1 MRNYQITRQRK
12 HAIIFWYEA
21 SCGTCHFEGHIPGLQ
36 RLGVVSLSL
45 FGSTAR
51 DEATDHS
58 DVDVAVRLKD
68 LGSGLAEIGRLELI
82 KHRLSEILG
91 SRVDVVPEPTEH
103 GRLPA
108 RIDEDRC
115 VAF

>member
-1 MRNYQITRQRK
+1 MKRAAALAILK
-12 HAIIFWYEA
+12 DHAPE
-21 SCGTCHFEGHIPGLQ
+21 LQ

-51 DEATDHS
+51 DEATDRS
-58 DVDVAVRLKD
+58 DIDVAVRLKD
-68 LGSGLAEIGRLELI
+68 LDSGFAAIRHLELI

-91 SRVDVVPEPTEH
+91 TSVDVVPEPIEH
-103 GRLPA
+103 GRLQA

-115 VAF
+115 IAF